1 MGFSWGAGGR
11 YHVGMNR
18 AVHILGVCGA
28 WWIPAL
34 AVGQSIQ
41 PAPRP
46 THQTANPA
54 ATQLTRPSIAQP
66 DPRELLKQSA
76 EAIKRYKS
84 YQLESVIAVDMRG
97 GPIDDQLEMPSSIS
111 VRRPDKLRIES
122 SSRAGT
128 ITIVGDGEHTWFY
141 VSTVKKYVK
150 RDAVESPEAVV
161 INSGLLPK
169 NLPDLNQSIKSVKL
183 TGEDTIDIG
192 GVKTAC
198 WVIQTIFD
206 KITLPEQNVTVRDA
220 VQITWIS
227 KDRRLTLQSTFT
239 ARINLPN
246 VAEPVEM
253 TQSTHTTRVRLD
265 VNLPDS
271 MFVFT
276 PPAGVV
282 ETEDWTLPGVTKPDL
297 IGKPAPILMPT
308 ANAAGGAQIDLAALK
323 GKVVLLDFW
332 ATWCAPCKRELPIIE
347 KLQREFR
354 DQGLVAMGVTVGEDR
369 TTLENF
375 VKAAALTYSN
385 FSIEEGAATVA
396 ELSLTAFPTIV
407 LIDRDGRIASYEV
420 GARGEAALREDL
432 RKLGIGASTA
442 AKD

>member
-1 MGFSWGAGGR
+1 MEVCRIPIPLSRGCFNSRYDGGMKGLAR
-11 YHVGMNR
+11 L
-18 AVHILGVCGA
+18 ILTMV
-28 WWIPAL
+28 PAL
-34 AVGQSIQ
+34 VLAQGT
-41 PAPRP
+41 RLTNP
-46 THQTANPA
+46 TAG
-54 ATQLTRPSIAQP
+54 QP

-76 EAIKRYKS
+76 DAIKQYKS

-97 GPIDDQLEMPSSIS
+97 GPINDKLEMPSSIS
-111 VRRPDKLRIES
+111 VKRPDKLRIES

-150 RDAVESPEAVV
+150 RAAVESPEAVV

-192 GVKTAC
+192 GVKTVC
-198 WVIQTIFD
+198 WVIETIFD

-227 KDRRLTLQSTFT
+227 KDRRLTLQSTFG
-239 ARINLPN
+239 AKINLPD
-246 VAEPVEM
+246 VTEPVEM

-297 IGKPAPILMPT
+297 IGRPAPEFKAEGVDQSLMWILPLNCVAKSCCST
-308 ANAAGGAQIDLAALK
+308 FGRLGASRASGSCRFSK
-323 GKVVLLDFW
+323 SF
-332 ATWCAPCKRELPIIE
+332 E
-347 KLQREFR
+347 
-354 DQGLVAMGVTVGEDR
+354 
-369 TTLENF
+369 
-375 VKAAALTYSN
+375 SN
-385 FSIEEGAATVA
+385 F
-396 ELSLTAFPTIV
+396 
-407 LIDRDGRIASYEV
+407 R
-420 GARGEAALREDL
+420 ARA
-432 RKLGIGASTA
+432 
-442 AKD
+442 

>member
-1 MGFSWGAGGR
+1 MRGFALIAGSIRGL
-11 YHVGMNR
+11 VLGS
-18 AVHILGVCGA
+18 ILA
-28 WWIPAL
+28 
-34 AVGQSIQ
+34 
-41 PAPRP
+41 
-46 THQTANPA
+46 
-54 ATQLTRPSIAQP
+54 SIAAIALSQGTHLSNSTASQP

-76 EAIKRYKS
+76 EAIKQYKS

-97 GPIDDQLEMPSSIS
+97 GPINDKLEMPSSIS
-111 VRRPDKLRIES
+111 VKRPDKLRIES
-122 SSRAGT
+122 SSKAGT

-169 NLPDLNQSIKSVKL
+169 NLPDLSQSTKSVKL

-198 WVIQTIFD
+198 WVIETIFD
-206 KITLPEQNVTVRDA
+206 KITLAEQNVTVRDA

-227 KDRRLTLQSTFT
+227 KARRLTLQSTFS
-239 ARINLPN
+239 AQINLPD
-246 VAEPVEM
+246 VAEPVKM

-265 VNLPDS
+265 INLPDS

-297 IGKPAPILMPT
+297 IGKPAPLLTSST
-308 ANAAGGAQIDLAALK
+308 ASRATAAAAEVDLPALK

-332 ATWCAPCKRELPIIE
+332 ATWCAPCKRELPIVE
-347 KLQREFR
+347 KLQREFH
-354 DQGLVAMGVTVGEDR
+354 DEGLVAVGVTVGEDQ
-369 TTLENF
+369 TTLDNF

-385 FSIEEGAATVA
+385 LSIEDGAAIVA
-396 ELSLTAFPTIV
+396 DLSLTAFPTVV
-407 LIDRDGRIASYEV
+407 LIDREGKIASYEV

-432 RKLGIGASTA
+432 KKLGIGLGS
-442 AKD
+442 KL

>member
-1 MGFSWGAGGR
+1 
-11 YHVGMNR
+11 MNR
-18 AVHILGVCGA
+18 AVHVLGVLGGLS
-28 WWIPAL
+28 ISVIAL
-34 AVGQSIQ
+34 GQSIQ
-41 PAPRP
+41 SAPRP
-46 THQTANPA
+46 ANQTA
-54 ATQLTRPSIAQP
+54 TRLSRPSATQP

-76 EAIKRYKS
+76 EAIKQYKS
-84 YQLESVIAVDMRG
+84 YQLESVITVDMRG
-97 GPIDDQLEMPSSIS
+97 GPINDRLEMPSSIS
-111 VRRPDKLRIES
+111 VKRPDKLRIES
-122 SSRAGT
+122 TSRAGT

-150 RDAVESPEAVV
+150 RYAVESPEAVV

-169 NLPDLNQSIKSVKL
+169 NLPDLNQSIQSVRLK
-183 TGEDTIDIG
+183 GEETIDIG

-198 WVIQTIFD
+198 WVIETVFD

-227 KDRRLTLQSTFT
+227 KDRRLTLQSTFG
-239 ARINLPN
+239 AQINLPD
-246 VAEPVEM
+246 VTEPVKM

-297 IGKPAPILMPT
+297 IGKPAPILMT
-308 ANAAGGAQIDLAALK
+308 NANAAGGAALDLAALK

-332 ATWCAPCKRELPIIE
+332 ATWCAPCKRELPAIE

-354 DQGLVAMGVTVGEDR
+354 DEGLVAVGVTVGEDR

-375 VKAAALTYSN
+375 VKAAALTFANYS
-385 FSIEEGAATVA
+385 IDDGAAIVA
-396 ELSLTAFPTIV
+396 ELSLTAFPTVV
-407 LIDRDGRIASYEV
+407 LIDRDGKIASYEV

-432 RKLGIGASTA
+432 KKLGIGLAP
-442 AKD
+442 KL

>member
-1 MGFSWGAGGR
+1 M
-11 YHVGMNR
+11 
-18 AVHILGVCGA
+18 GVCRIPIPMSRLCFDSRYDGSMTSSPGL
-28 WWIPAL
+28 IQVFIRVSILTMVPAL
-34 AVGQSIQ
+34 ALAQGT
-41 PAPRP
+41 RL
-46 THQTANPA
+46 TNPSA
-54 ATQLTRPSIAQP
+54 SQP

-76 EAIKRYKS
+76 DAIKQYKS

-97 GPIDDQLEMPSSIS
+97 GPINDKLEMPSSIS
-111 VRRPDKLRIES
+111 VKRPDKLRIES
-122 SSRAGT
+122 TSRAGT

-183 TGEDTIDIG
+183 TGEETLDIG

-198 WVIQTIFD
+198 WVVETIFD

-227 KDRRLTLQSTFT
+227 KDRRLTLQSTFG
-239 ARINLPN
+239 AKINLPD

-276 PPAGVV
+276 PPPGVV

-297 IGKPAPILMPT
+297 IGKPAPILT
-308 ANAAGGAQIDLAALK
+308 TKVNAAGGAEIDLAALK

-332 ATWCAPCKRELPIIE
+332 ATWCAPCNRELPIIE

-375 VKAAALTYSN
+375 VRAATLTYSN
-385 FSIEEGAATVA
+385 VSVEDGAAIVA
-396 ELSLTAFPTIV
+396 DLSLTAFPTIV
-407 LIDRDGRIASYEV
+407 LIDREGKIASYEV

-432 RKLGIGASTA
+432 KKLGIGLAP
-442 AKD
+442 KL

>member
-1 MGFSWGAGGR
+1 MKGLAR
-11 YHVGMNR
+11 L
-18 AVHILGVCGA
+18 ILTMV
-28 WWIPAL
+28 PVLVL
-34 AVGQSIQ
+34 AQGT
-41 PAPRP
+41 RL
-46 THQTANPA
+46 ANPTA
-54 ATQLTRPSIAQP
+54 GQP

-76 EAIKRYKS
+76 DAIKQYKS

-97 GPIDDQLEMPSSIS
+97 GPINDKLEMPSSIS
-111 VRRPDKLRIES
+111 VKRPDKLRIES

-192 GVKTAC
+192 GVKTVC
-198 WVIQTIFD
+198 WVIETIFD

-220 VQITWIS
+220 VQITWIM
-227 KDRRLTLQSTFT
+227 KDRKLTLQSTFRAT
-239 ARINLPN
+239 INLPD

-253 TQSTHTTRVRLD
+253 TQSTHTTKVRLGID
-265 VNLPDS
+265 LPDS

-297 IGKPAPILMPT
+297 IGKLAPILMT
-308 ANAAGGAQIDLAALK
+308 KTNTAGGAEIDLGALK

-332 ATWCAPCKRELPIIE
+332 TTWCAPCKRELPIIE
-347 KLQREFR
+347 KLQREFQG
-354 DQGLVAMGVTVGEDR
+354 QGLVAVGVTVGEDR
-369 TTLENF
+369 
-375 VKAAALTYSN
+375 AAVDWFLKTAGLTYPVVSVDD
-385 FSIEEGAATVA
+385 SSPVVA
-396 ELSLTAFPTIV
+396 ELSLTAFPTVV
-407 LIDRDGRIASYEV
+407 LIDRDGKIASYEV

-432 RKLGIGASTA
+432 KKLGIGASTA